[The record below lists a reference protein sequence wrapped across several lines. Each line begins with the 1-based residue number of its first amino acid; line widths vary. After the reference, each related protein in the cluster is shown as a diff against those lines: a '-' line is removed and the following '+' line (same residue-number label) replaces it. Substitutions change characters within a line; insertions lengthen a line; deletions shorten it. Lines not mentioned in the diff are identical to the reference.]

1 MPPVEW
7 QVVAKP
13 CYRDASTPNT
23 VRGRAPD
30 GRERFVLHSEN
41 MGRKKRGPERKSHRG
56 WLIGGA
62 CVVLAGGLYTG
73 AAAYAGSQI
82 PANTTVHGVNVGSLS
97 PEAARQ
103 ILAEKLTPATAQ
115 EIPVQVNGREESL
128 DPAAAGL
135 SIDLEGT
142 VDELVG
148 FDLNPATLLER
159 FTGEL
164 QIEPASNVDEAKLRA
179 ELDSLAAKVAT
190 ETAEGKLAFD
200 GAKPVLTKPVTG
212 VVLNVDD
219 SVGVVSESWFDPA
232 EPLELP
238 AALSEPKTSAKTLE
252 TALEETAK
260 PLVAGPIKL
269 TDGKST
275 ASLTPEQL
283 GDAAS
288 FKVSGDAVTM
298 SLDTEKLVAAA
309 AKGADGFKSTAKDA
323 RIVLSGGAPKVIPS
337 QNGTTIDS
345 KNLDQL
351 VLAASKAKN
360 RTAKVSLTTTVP
372 ELTTAEAKKL
382 GVKEAIVNFSTP
394 YPAADTVR
402 TKNLYAGSKRLNG
415 VLVMPGETFSLEKA
429 LGPITTANG
438 YFGSGVVVN
447 GFATEAVGGGLS
459 QISTQMYN
467 AGFLA
472 GYDDITHKPHSR
484 WFERYPAGREATL
497 WEGQVDMA
505 WKNNTPYGVMIEA
518 WVGGGKVNTRLWST
532 DYWKVGSKSSAKYN
546 LTNPGTEYNPAANCK
561 PERGGKKGFSINVT
575 RTRTAPDKTLPAE
588 TKSWTYQPW
597 NKVICGK
604 KP

>member
-1 MPPVEW
+1 M
-7 QVVAKP
+7 Q
-13 CYRDASTPNT
+13 
-23 VRGRAPD
+23 
-30 GRERFVLHSEN
+30 SEEL
-41 MGRKKRGPERKSHRG
+41 GRKKRRPERKSRRG

-62 CVVLAGGLYTG
+62 CVVLAGGLYSG

-103 ILAEKLTPATAQ
+103 VLAEKLTAATTQ
-115 EIPVQVNGREESL
+115 EIPVQVNGRQESI
-128 DPAAAGL
+128 DPTAAGL
-135 SIDLEGT
+135 GIDIEQTLDGLT
-142 VDELVG
+142 G
-148 FDLNPATLLER
+148 FDLNPTTLLER
-159 FTGEL
+159 FTGQL
-164 QIEPASNVDEAKLRA
+164 HIEPSSTVDEAKLRA
-179 ELDSLAAKVAT
+179 SLEALAAKVAT
-190 ETAEGKLAFD
+190 KTTEGKLAFD
-200 GAKPVLTKPVTG
+200 GAEPVLTKPVTG
-212 VVLNVDD
+212 VALNVDE
-219 SVGVVSESWFDPA
+219 SMAVVSESWFDAPD
-232 EPLELP
+232 PLALP
-238 AALSEPKTSAKTLE
+238 ATLSEPKTSAKTLE
-252 TALEETAK
+252 TALEQTAK

-269 TDGKST
+269 TDGKSS
-275 ASLTPEQL
+275 ASLSPEQL
-283 GDAAS
+283 AAAAS
-288 FKVSGDAVTM
+288 FKIADDAVTM
-298 SLDTEKLVAAA
+298 SLDTEKLVDAA

-323 RIVLSGGAPKVIPS
+323 KIVLSGGAPKVIPS
-337 QNGTTIDS
+337 ENGTSIDS
-345 KNLDQL
+345 KDLDKL
-351 VLAASKAKN
+351 VLAASKDPK
-360 RTAKVSLTTTVP
+360 RTAKVALTTTVP

-382 GVKEAIVNFSTP
+382 GVKEAIVHFSTP

-402 TKNLYAGSKRLNG
+402 TKNLYAGAKRLTG

-429 LGPITTANG
+429 LGAITTANG
-438 YFGSGVVVN
+438 YYGSGVVVN

-467 AGFLA
+467 VGFLA

-518 WVGGGKVNTRLWST
+518 WVGGGEVHTRLWST

-546 LTNPGTEYNPAANCK
+546 FTNPGTEYNPAANCK
-561 PERGGKKGFSINVT
+561 PESGGKKGFSINVT
-575 RTRTAPDKTLPAE
+575 RTRTSAEKTLPAE

>member
-1 MPPVEW
+1 
-7 QVVAKP
+7 
-13 CYRDASTPNT
+13 
-23 VRGRAPD
+23 
-30 GRERFVLHSEN
+30 
-41 MGRKKRGPERKSHRG
+41 MGRKHRAPERKSRRG

-62 CVVLAGGLYTG
+62 CVVLAGGLYSG

-97 PEAARQ
+97 TEAARQ
-103 ILAEKLTPATAQ
+103 VLEQKLTPATTQ
-115 EIPVQVNGREESL
+115 EVAVQVNGKQEAI
-128 DPAAAGL
+128 DPVAAGL
-135 SIDLEGT
+135 AIDIEGT
-142 VDELVG
+142 LDGLTG

-159 FTGEL
+159 FTGQL
-164 QIEPASNVDEAKLRA
+164 HIEPSSHVDEAKLRA
-179 ELDSLAAKVAT
+179 ELDALATRVAAK
-190 ETAEGKLAFD
+190 TAEGKLAFD
-200 GAKPVLTKPVTG
+200 GATPVLTKPVTG
-212 VVLNVDD
+212 VALEVDE
-219 SVGVVSESWFDPA
+219 SVAVVSESWFDAA

-238 AALSEPKTSAKTLE
+238 ATLSEPKTSAKTLE

-269 TDGKST
+269 TDGKSS

-283 GDAAS
+283 ADAAS
-288 FKVSGDAVTM
+288 FKVADDAVTM
-298 SLDTEKLVAAA
+298 SLDADKLVEAAA
-309 AKGADGFKSTAKDA
+309 QGSDGFKSTAKDA

-337 QNGTTIDS
+337 ENGTSIDS
-345 KNLDQL
+345 KDLDKL
-351 VLAASKAKN
+351 VLAASQDPQ
-360 RTAKVSLTTTVP
+360 RTAKVALTTTVP

-382 GVKEAIVNFSTP
+382 GVKEAIVTFSTP

-402 TKNLYAGSKRLNG
+402 TKNLYAGTKRLTG

-438 YFGSGVVVN
+438 YYGSGVVVN

-459 QISTQMYN
+459 QISTQLYN
-467 AGFLA
+467 VGFLA

-532 DYWKVGSKSSAKYN
+532 DYWTVGSKSSAKYN
-546 LTNPGTEYNPAANCK
+546 LTNPGTEYNPAKNCK
-561 PERGGKKGFSINVT
+561 PESGGKKGFSINVT
-575 RTRTAPDKTLPAE
+575 RTRTSADKTLPAE

>member
-1 MPPVEW
+1 MQSEEL
-7 QVVAKP
+7 
-13 CYRDASTPNT
+13 
-23 VRGRAPD
+23 GR
-30 GRERFVLHSEN
+30 RQ
-41 MGRKKRGPERKSHRG
+41 RGPERKSRRG

-62 CVVLAGGLYTG
+62 CVLLAGGLYSG

-103 ILAEKLTPATAQ
+103 ILEEKLTAATTQ
-115 EIPVQVNGREESL
+115 EVAVQVNGRQESL
-128 DPAAAGL
+128 DPTAAGL
-135 SIDLEGT
+135 AIDIEGT
-142 VDELVG
+142 LDGLTG
-148 FDLNPATLLER
+148 FDLNPATLLDR
-159 FTGEL
+159 FTGQL
-164 QIEPASNVDEAKLRA
+164 HIEPASNVDEAKLRA
-179 ELDSLAAKVAT
+179 ELDALASKVAAK
-190 ETAEGKLAFD
+190 TAEGKLAFD
-200 GAKPVLTKPVTG
+200 GAKPLLTKPVTG
-212 VVLNVDD
+212 VALNIDE
-219 SVGVVSESWFDPA
+219 SVGVVSASWFDAA
-232 EPLELP
+232 EPLALP
-238 AALSEPKTSAKTLE
+238 AALSEPKTSAKILE
-252 TALEETAK
+252 AALEETAK

-283 GDAAS
+283 ADAAS
-288 FKVSGDAVTM
+288 FKIADGTVTM
-298 SLDTEKLVAAA
+298 SLDTEKLVEAAA
-309 AKGADGFKSTAKDA
+309 EGSDGFKSTAKDA
-323 RIVLSGGAPKVIPS
+323 KIVLSGGAPTVIPS
-337 QNGTTIDS
+337 ENGTSIDS
-345 KNLDQL
+345 KDLDKL
-351 VLAASKAKN
+351 VLAASKDKDKD
-360 RTAKVSLTTTVP
+360 RTAKVALTTTVP
-372 ELTTAEAKKL
+372 ELTTAQAKKL
-382 GVKEAIVNFSTP
+382 GVKEAIVTFSTP

-402 TKNLYAGSKRLNG
+402 TKNLYAGSKRLTG

-438 YFGSGVVVN
+438 YYGSGVVVN

-459 QISTQMYN
+459 QISTQLYN

-518 WVGGGKVNTRLWST
+518 WVGGGTVNTRLWST

-546 LTNPGTEYNPAANCK
+546 FTNPGTEYNPADNCK
-561 PERGGKKGFSINVT
+561 PENGGKKGFSINVT
-575 RTRTAPDKTLPAE
+575 RTRTSAEKTLPAE

-597 NKVICGK
+597 NNVICGK